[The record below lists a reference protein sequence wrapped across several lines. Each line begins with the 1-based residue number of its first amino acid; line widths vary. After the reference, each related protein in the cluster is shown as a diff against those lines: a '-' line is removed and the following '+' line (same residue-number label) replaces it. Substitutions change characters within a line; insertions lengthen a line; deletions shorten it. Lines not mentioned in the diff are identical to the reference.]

1 MKLFLVSLAVY
12 VSFLIPDLPVVRE
25 EYKKA
30 VSSEKV
36 AYRLKDELKAI
47 TKDDDKRWVAYKGA
61 VTALTARYQKDSKL
75 RGKTFKEGVE
85 LIEYAVQKDSS
96 DIEIRFV
103 RLSVQQNSP
112 KFLKYNKHIAG
123 DKQFILSNFGEI
135 QSEGLKEYLRS
146 YILNSGKFSKQE
158 KELILRKKF
167 LVRIVVCN
175 Q

>member
-96 DIEIRFV
+96 DIEKC
-103 RLSVQQNSP
+103 SNNWAS
-112 KFLKYNKHIAG
+112 
-123 DKQFILSNFGEI
+123 FIL
-135 QSEGLKEYLRS
+135 
-146 YILNSGKFSKQE
+146 
-158 KELILRKKF
+158 
-167 LVRIVVCN
+167 
-175 Q
+175 